1 MVKYIRQYE
10 KQPFTWVDGLISQK
24 MAKEM
29 REAFFTDVVFR
40 DRGSR
45 TPDYN
50 EAVNVANLHEFDL
63 KAWGYIVCPNHGEN
77 FENYFTSKKAEYS
90 HVDGFYLDDTQILFE
105 TGGSISEYNQ
115 MIQTALEVLKA
126 EGQGFIAEAVA
137 GWNGAC
143 PDPSQLIVPDFDY
156 YANPNHNY
164 LTDIWPQCTTKGIYL
179 WLYQAAPT
187 IQQSQIQSIF
197 NQAEQIAN
205 CKRVTTW
212 QWYFAGETNASPEA
226 NSICFYPELIED
238 VKAENKGFM
247 GSLQTVVKL
256 ESHEIGPA
264 SQFDKRAL
272 ANGLEIYVIKRTYS
286 RDDEYGNPIFTEA
299 ASTVKG
305 FMKLEGRE
313 KTIAP
318 GNVSLSK
325 ATFLI
330 GLSSVVLKE
339 DYELSYGDR
348 RWKIVAINPRRSHL
362 EITAEAKVE

>member
-1 MVKYIRQYE
+1 MIKYIRQYE
-10 KQPFTWVDGLISQK
+10 KQPFTWVDGLISRI

-29 REAFFTDVVFR
+29 QGALFTDVVFR

-63 KAWGYIVCPNHGEN
+63 KAWGFISCPSHGEN
-77 FENYFTSKKAEYS
+77 FQNFFTTKKADYP

-115 MIQTALEVLKA
+115 MIETAIGVLTA
-126 EGQGFIAEAVA
+126 EGQDFVAEAVA

-143 PDPSQLIVPDFDY
+143 SDPSQLIVPDFDY
-156 YANPNHNY
+156 YADPSYNY
-164 LTDIWPQCTTKGIYL
+164 LTVTWPQCTTKGIYL
-179 WLYQAAPT
+179 WLYQVAPT
-187 IQQSQIQSIF
+187 IQQSQIQGIF
-197 NQAEQIAN
+197 DQAKQLAN

-226 NSICFYPELIED
+226 NSICYYPELIED
-238 VKAENKGFM
+238 IKAENKGFM
-247 GSLQTVVKL
+247 GSLQTVAKL
-256 ESHEIGPA
+256 EPHEIGPA

-272 ANGLEIYVIKRTYS
+272 AKGLEIYIIKRTYS
-286 RDDEYGNPIFTEA
+286 HDDEYGNPVFTET

-313 KTIAP
+313 RDIEP
-318 GNVSLSK
+318 GEVGLGK

-330 GLSSVVLKE
+330 GLSNVVLKE
-339 DYELSYGDR
+339 GYELSYGGR
-348 RWKIVAINPRRSHL
+348 RWRIIAINPRRSHL
-362 EITAEAKVE
+362 EITTEAKVE